1 MFSVLFGTLPANIFH
16 TMNMTPLTQMNWN
29 PHMNSLKMV
38 SAYAL
43 GMALGYTACLFTGIA

>member
-1 MFSVLFGTLPANIFH
+1 MFSVLFGTLPANILH